1 MHQDDDNI
9 EKSSMTDLRKK
20 LDERKNQLK
29 AFQENNKNDS
39 GQENARPV
47 AVVAPVTEEKK
58 NDEDALDFEAEEG
71 ECNEP
76 VIEEKLEAKVF
87 ILRIT

>member
-1 MHQDDDNI
+1 
-9 EKSSMTDLRKK
+9 MTDLRKK

-39 GQENARPV
+39 GSLDPV
-47 AVVAPVTEEKK
+47 KPVVVNVPVTEEKK

-71 ECNEP
+71 ECNDP
-76 VIEEKLEAKVF
+76 VPEEKVEAKVLF
-87 ILRIT
+87 LSFDSIAYTF